1 MSPKLIKVVMLVED
15 NPSDENMT
23 LRLFER
29 YKLGN
34 EVVVAHDGA
43 EAIEML
49 FGRDAVSPAVV
60 LLDLNLPRGSGIE
73 VLRRIR
79 ATETTRLLPVVV
91 LTSSSLDEDLV
102 SSYGLG
108 PNTYVRKP
116 VDFNAFVEA
125 MRLLGLI
132 WFVFDVSTLPS

>member
-79 ATETTRLLPVVV
+79 ATESTRLLPVVV

-132 WFVFDVSTLPS
+132 WFVFDVRTLPS